1 MPRMTA
7 LHMLR
12 STISTVSAP
21 ASSSFRGSLP
31 HPTHPLC
38 TLRVRRHR
46 RLTQHSL
53 PGGSLGLTWAGL
65 ATADRASFAWSLP
78 SIDHLVGALLEVRG
92 HSALA
97 VLRLSVNTY
106 LVGACLQERTSTPQV
121 LSSLGCGSRHIMAGA
136 SAASAWSCRRTGSR
150 SPSVARCRMQ
160 RASSLARTFSMPL
173 HLSVNQA
180 SSNAASRIASVLG
193 SNDPL
198 PSPRMFPLSD
208 RILLEAGPPEHHHDV
223 ATLWSLPAMNCTR
236 AMHGERSI
244 AAVSAEALLGPYV
257 CSLRSSASPRLPPSC
272 LSPPSLLRR
281 IVCSQAPLARCGNSG
296 GPHRNLCAHLLQHVT
311 LCCKPV
317 LLRLAI
323 QPSAGIP

>member
-1 MPRMTA
+1 MTA
-7 LHMLR
+7 
-12 STISTVSAP
+12 
-21 ASSSFRGSLP
+21 SFRAGLHKLSP
-31 HPTHPLC
+31 
-38 TLRVRRHR
+38 RGQV
-46 RLTQHSL
+46 
-53 PGGSLGLTWAGL
+53 SLGTWVSKAGSRPAGPCRQQRAA
-65 ATADRASFAWSLP
+65 ATHKRLPTSLP
-78 SIDHLVGALLEVRG
+78 SATSHYDSEHRSLARRGESGQGAGLLICRVTAR
-92 HSALA
+92 
-97 VLRLSVNTY
+97 R
-106 LVGACLQERTSTPQV
+106 QRQRTSTPQV

-208 RILLEAGPPEHHHDV
+208 RILLEAGPPEHHHDM